1 MTGTIRVVVVDDH
14 PLYRDGVVRTLR
26 DHEDIDVIGEGRSS
40 DDAVRLCAE
49 HAPDVVLLDV
59 SMPGGGHTAL
69 EGVRAQA
76 PATRAIMLTVS
87 ESDNDVITALE
98 GGASGYVLKGVEG
111 SELGRIIRT
120 VADGGTYVAPTLA
133 ATLLVSMKT
142 TMSGR
147 SQVAGMPA
155 LSKREEGI
163 LQLVSQGRSNKE
175 IGRTLALQEKTV
187 KHYMTGIL
195 NKLNA
200 RNRVEAAIMA
210 RDRLGLK
217 GDL

>member
-1 MTGTIRVVVVDDH
+1 MTETVRVVVVDDH

-26 DHEDIDVIGEGRSS
+26 DDEGVSVVGEGRSS
-40 DDAVRLCAE
+40 EDAVRLCAE
-49 HAPDVVLLDV
+49 HSPDVALLDV
-59 SMPGGGHTAL
+59 SMPGGGHAAL
-69 EGVRAQA
+69 QGVRSQA
-76 PATRAIMLTVS
+76 PSTRVVMLTVS
-87 ESDNDVITALE
+87 ESDSDVIAALE
-98 GGASGYVLKGVEG
+98 NGASGYVLKGVEG
-111 SELGRIIRT
+111 SELSRIIRT
-120 VADGGTYVAPTLA
+120 VAEGGTYVAPTLA

-147 SQVAGMPA
+147 SQVSGIPA

-195 NKLNA
+195 SKLNA

-217 GDL
+217 GDV